1 MESISEICK
10 AKGDMTVRNRMHSSF
25 DKENHK
31 QWDLFIVGILS
42 IVFFILPFAKYTYR
56 KTVYTIS
63 GLELLKGKVIMSGKV
78 VLEPSKVLLALLIV
92 NIIIILA
99 AFIVSKLNT
108 KRFGTTYIVL
118 GALQVIIN
126 IVFSMQIT
134 GLLEKGKEVG
144 VSYGSAF
151 VLVIGFLIVAKG
163 IWVLYKA
170 KVLTALDFMVLPG
183 LLYFVINNYIPMIGI
198 LIAFKKVDYSIGIF
212 QSPWIGFE
220 NFKYLFATKDALM
233 ITRNTLLYNGVF
245 ILLGNIL
252 GIVVAI
258 SLAEIFSNRLRKI
271 FQTSIL
277 LPHLI
282 SMVIVSYIVFGF
294 LSNTSGWIKNTLL
307 DNPNVNFYAEKFW
320 WPYILTFVN
329 TWKILGYASIIYLS
343 SVVSIDKSLYEAA
356 YVDGC
361 SKWKQI
367 TKITLPMLKPTII
380 TMVLIQVGRIFY
392 SDFGLFYQV
401 PMDSGAL
408 YSVTQTIDTYV
419 YRSLLQTN
427 NISMAS
433 AASTYQAVVGFL
445 FVLIVNTIV
454 RKVDRENALF

>member
-1 MESISEICK
+1 MVE
-10 AKGDMTVRNRMHSSF
+10 NRMVLGF
-25 DKENHK
+25 GKTKHK
-31 QWDLFIVGILS
+31 QWDLVVIGLLS
-42 IVFFILPFAKYTYR
+42 IVLFILPFAKYTYR
-56 KTVYTIS
+56 KVNYTIT
-63 GLELLKGKVIMSGKV
+63 GLELLKGKIIMSGKV
-78 VLEPSKVLLALLIV
+78 ALEPSKILLVLLIV
-92 NIIIILA
+92 NIIIVLA
-99 AFIVSKLNT
+99 AFFIAKFNT
-108 KRFGTTYIVL
+108 KWLGLTHIIL

-126 IVFSMQIT
+126 VIFSMQIAD
-134 GLLEKGKEVG
+134 LLEKGKEVG
-144 VSYGSAF
+144 VSYGSVFA
-151 VLVIGFLIVAKG
+151 LLIGFLIMAKG
-163 IWVLYKA
+163 VWILYRA
-170 KVLTALDFMVLPG
+170 NILTALDFMVFPG

-198 LIAFKKVDYSIGIF
+198 LIAFKKVDYSIGIW

-220 NFKYLFATKDALM
+220 NFKYLFTTNDAFI

-245 ILLGNIL
+245 ILMGNIL

-258 SLAEIFSNRLRKI
+258 CLAEIFSTRLRKI

-307 DNPNVNFYAEKFW
+307 DNPNINFYAEKVW
-320 WPYILTFVN
+320 WPFILTFVN
-329 TWKILGYASIIYLS
+329 TWKILGYGSIIYLS

-361 SKWKQI
+361 GKWKQI

-401 PMDSGAL
+401 PMDSGSL

-454 RKVDRENALF
+454 RKVDRESALF